1 MFNEHCSLFR
11 LLVLG
16 AVKMSRSLFLK
27 SSLRLNHN
35 ALTFVNPILLQS
47 LVVPL
52 QCGWKPR
59 ALVGNVSFIKSLLP
73 TTLLTVS
80 SYPDHLTSLGVP
92 WINLKRAPVMASG
105 NMQIKT
111 SMQHCPDIT
120 ILVSHRKHN
129 DHHHTR
135 TPTPSPF
142 PGQKRTHRVKGV
154 WVIHWVSHEV
164 GHGVNHE
171 VSHEVNYWVR
181 HGVGL
186 CSHIWIASC
195 LKF

>member
-1 MFNEHCSLFR
+1 MHVHCSFR

-16 AVKMSRSLFLK
+16 AVKMSRSLCLK

-92 WINLKRAPVMASG
+92 WINLRRAAVMASG

-120 ILVSHRKHN
+120 ILVSHRKRN
-129 DHHHTR
+129 DHHHPR
-135 TPTPSPF
+135 TPTPSP
-142 PGQKRTHRVKGV
+142 GRNAL
-154 WVIHWVSHEV
+154 I
-164 GHGVNHE
+164 
-171 VSHEVNYWVR
+171 
-181 HGVGL
+181 GL
-186 CSHIWIASC
+186 RGFESFIGSVMRSDMGSAMR
-195 LKF
+195 